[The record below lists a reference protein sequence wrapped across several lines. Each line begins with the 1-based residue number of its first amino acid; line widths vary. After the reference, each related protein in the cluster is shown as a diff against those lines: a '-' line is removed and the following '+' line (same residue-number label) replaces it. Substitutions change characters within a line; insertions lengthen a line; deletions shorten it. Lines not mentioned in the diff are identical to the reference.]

1 MSSSLTVRPAMPADL
16 PKMVE
21 TLTEGFLEGAFGDW
35 LVPDVD
41 TRRVVFADYFR
52 IHAID
57 CLDRGN
63 VQVTDDV
70 SGVSLWWDIDGGHD
84 DGPPDYEQRLQDA
97 CGPYTRR
104 FKMIGYAFGNAHP
117 VVEHAYLGF
126 IAVRPSEQ
134 GRGVGSLMLNA
145 VLSQLDGDKRA
156 AYLEASNAR
165 NRALYERHGFHPGP
179 VQYLP
184 EDGPPWWP
192 CWRPTPQ
199 Q

>member
-1 MSSSLTVRPAMPADL
+1 MSSLIVRPAQDADL
-16 PKMVE
+16 PKMIE
-21 TLTEGFLEGAFGDW
+21 TLADGFLEGAFGDW
-35 LVPDVD
+35 LVPDL
-41 TRRVVFADYFR
+41 TERRRVFAAYFR
-52 IHAID
+52 IFATD
-57 CLDRGN
+57 CLERGN
-63 VQVTDDV
+63 ALVTGDV
-70 SGVSLWWDIDGGHD
+70 SGVSLWWDVDGGHD
-84 DGPPDYEQRLQDA
+84 SGPADYEARLEEA

-104 FKMIGYAFGNAHP
+104 FKMISYAFGNAHP

-126 IAVRPSEQ
+126 IAVRPQDQ
-134 GRGVGSLMLNA
+134 GRGAGSLMLDA
-145 VLSQLDGDKRA
+145 VLADLDGGKRA

-165 NRALYERHGFHPGP
+165 NRKLYERHGFHPGP